1 MNLYNL
7 LSTIKDLS
15 AFEMVNSAFIGDVY
29 EVNSRQDVEYPIC
42 VLTEGTHVGN
52 TEEDTEVYNI
62 SLFLIDRL
70 TEDESNELD
79 IKSWANEGI
88 KDIIN
93 RIEET
98 NVGIVQNG
106 WQITTFTQRF
116 ESLCAGA
123 YATIQ
128 IETSGNECCGGTIK
142 MVTSINGKTGDV
154 YIPYIDQNIVNTV
167 NGMTGN
173 VTIDIPTVPTNVSEF
188 NNDAGYI
195 TDEALTDYPKREET
209 VNVDTFNEHVN
220 NQTVINN
227 DVKDKIKDL
236 QNNKANKT
244 ETVDLNTFNAHV
256 NNQTNINNDFETDIT
271 ELQTNKANKTETVN
285 INTFNEHVN
294 TQAVIN
300 NDVNDKITNLQNTK
314 ADITGTVSIS
324 KFNEHVDN
332 QTIID
337 HDIKTQILDLQ
348 NNKADK
354 TELPDLSIYNPTNN
368 FKTINS
374 QSIIGTGNIEIQGGS
389 SAVTSVNGQ
398 TGDVTIDVPTNV
410 SQLNNDAGYLTEHQD
425 LSNYATK
432 NELSEYNKTDNFKT
446 INNQSI
452 IGTGNIEIQGG
463 SSAVTSVNGKTG
475 DVVID
480 VPTNVS
486 QLNNDAGY
494 LTEHQ
499 DLSNYTTKTELSE
512 YNKTDNFKTIN
523 NQSIIGTGN
532 IEIQG
537 GSSDD
542 KMNKHHPIF
551 NETYAVD
558 EIKPEFRLNGYI
570 DKIETQGTTN
580 YNCVERWHSVDNL
593 WVRWSLENI
602 NTYLTNNPNT
612 QYAAVKGFC
621 LPNSE
626 HFGECEYHLFIENT
640 STGLSEQI
648 DQYMQ
653 DRHVYGDYYES
664 KNITLYDGAI
674 VDSRDPNDNI
684 IGALNQ
690 AIGSTTT
697 CRFIRNGVTYYT
709 PDSMSNTN
717 LFFNDN
723 YTLPYMTSI
732 IDIKGILEH
741 YSIDTYTSLRVQM
754 KTTQLTHWHIMSCYL
769 FFSNDTEF
777 MKHSETSVDYVLID
791 ELTQKATK
799 NDLNEY
805 NKTNNF
811 KTINNQSIIGTG
823 NIEIQGGSSA
833 VTSVNGATGDVVIDI
848 PTNVSQLNNDAGY
861 LTEHQDLSNYA
872 TTEFVNNA
880 TNNGNIVWTGTQAEY
895 DALSDKTVYL
905 IYLIKK

>member
-300 NDVNDKITNLQNTK
+300 NDVNDKITNLQNNK

-368 FKTINS
+368 FKTINGE
-374 QSIIGTGNIEIQGGS
+374 SIIGQGNIEIQSGGG
-389 SAVTSVNGQ
+389 AVTSVNGQ
-398 TGDVTIDVPTNV
+398 TGDVVIDIPTNV

-432 NELSEYNKTDNFKT
+432 NELSEYNKTENFKT
-446 INNQSI
+446 IN
-452 IGTGNIEIQGG
+452 G
-463 SSAVTSVNGKTG
+463 
-475 DVVID
+475 
-480 VPTNVS
+480 
-486 QLNNDAGY
+486 
-494 LTEHQ
+494 
-499 DLSNYTTKTELSE
+499 
-512 YNKTDNFKTIN
+512 
-523 NQSIIGTGN
+523 QSIIGTGN

-537 GSSDD
+537 GSSDY

-653 DRHVYGDYYES
+653 DRHVYGDYFES
-664 KNITLYDGAI
+664 KNITLNDSAI

-684 IGALNQ
+684 IGTLSQ
-690 AIGSTTT
+690 AIGSTTTT

-717 LFFNDN
+717 LFFNNN

-777 MKHSETSVDYVLID
+777 MRHSETSVDYVLID

-848 PTNVSQLNNDAGY
+848 PTNVSQFNNDAGY

>member
-7 LSTIKDLS
+7 LITIKDLS

-154 YIPYIDQNIVNTV
+154 YIPYIDKNIVNTV

-195 TDEALTDYPKREET
+195 TDEALTGYPKREET

-227 DVKDKIKDL
+227 DVNNKIKDL

-256 NNQTNINNDFETDIT
+256 NNQTSINNDFETDIT

-294 TQAVIN
+294 TQSVIN
-300 NDVNDKITNLQNTK
+300 NDVNDKITNLQNNK

-354 TELPDLSIYNPTNN
+354 TELPDLSIYNPTDN
-368 FKTINS
+368 FKTINGE
-374 QSIIGTGNIEIQGGS
+374 SIIGQGNIEIQVGS
-389 SAVTSVNGQ
+389 DVTSVNGQ
-398 TGDVTIDVPTNV
+398 TGDVVIDIPTNV

-432 NELSEYNKTDNFKT
+432 TELSEYNKTENFKT

-452 IGTGNIEIQGG
+452 IGQGNIDIQVG
-463 SSAVTSVNGKTG
+463 SDVTSVNGQTG

-480 VPTNVS
+480 IPTNVS

-499 DLSNYTTKTELSE
+499 DLSNYATKTELSE
-512 YNKTDNFKTIN
+512 YNKTENFKTIN
-523 NQSIIGTGN
+523 GQSIIGTGN

-537 GSSDD
+537 GSGGDD

-558 EIKPEFRLNGYI
+558 EIKPEFRLSGYI

-621 LPNSE
+621 LPSNS
-626 HFGECEYHLFIENT
+626 HYGECEYHLFIENT

-653 DRHVYGDYYES
+653 DRHVYGDYFES
-664 KNITLYDGAI
+664 KNITLNDSAI

-684 IGALNQ
+684 IAAVNQ

-697 CRFIRNGVTYYT
+697 GCRFIRKGVTYYT

-741 YSIDTYTSLRVQM
+741 YSIDTYTSLRVQI

-799 NDLNEY
+799 NDLNDY

-823 NIEIQGGSSA
+823 NIEIQSSSA
-833 VTSVNGATGDVVIDI
+833 VTSVNGKTGDVVIDI

>member
-29 EVNSRQDVEYPIC
+29 EVNSSQDVEYPIC

-98 NVGIVQNG
+98 NVGIVHNG
-106 WQITTFTQRF
+106 WQINTFTQRF

-128 IETSGNECCGGTIK
+128 IETSGNECCGEIIK

-154 YIPYIDQNIVNTV
+154 YIPYIDKDIVNTV

-195 TDEALTDYPKREET
+195 TEEALTDYPKREET
-209 VNVDTFNEHVN
+209 VNIDTFNEHVN
-220 NQTVINN
+220 NQTVTNN
-227 DVKDKIKDL
+227 DVQNKIKDL
-236 QNNKANKT
+236 QDNKANKT
-244 ETVDLNTFNAHV
+244 ETVDLNTYNAHV
-256 NNQTNINNDFETDIT
+256 TNQTNINNDFETDIT

-285 INTFNEHVN
+285 VNTFNEHVN
-294 TQAVIN
+294 TQSVIN
-300 NDVNDKITNLQNTK
+300 NDVNDKITNLQNNK

-354 TELPDLSIYNPTNN
+354 TELPDVSIYNPTDN
-368 FKTINS
+368 FKTINGE
-374 QSIIGTGNIEIQGGS
+374 SIIGQGNINIQSGGD
-389 SAVTSVNGQ
+389 VTSVNGK
-398 TGDVTIDVPTNV
+398 TGDVVIDIPTNV

-432 NELSEYNKTDNFKT
+432 TELSEYNKTNNFKT
-446 INNQSI
+446 VNNQSI
-452 IGTGNIEIQGG
+452 IGTGNINIQGG

-480 VPTNVS
+480 IPTNVS

-499 DLSNYTTKTELSE
+499 DLSNYATKTELSE
-512 YNKTDNFKTIN
+512 YNKTNNFKTVN

-537 GSSDD
+537 GGGAD
-542 KMNKHHPIF
+542 KMDKQHPIF
-551 NETYAVD
+551 TESYNVD
-558 EIKPEFRLNGYI
+558 EINTEFRLSGYV

-580 YNCVERWHSVDNL
+580 YNCVERWHTTDNL
-593 WVRWSLENI
+593 WVRWSLESI
-602 NTYLTNNPNT
+602 NTYLTANT
-612 QYAAVKGFC
+612 NTKFAAVKGFC

-626 HFGECEYHLFIENT
+626 HVGACEYHLFIENT

-653 DRHVYGDYYES
+653 DRHVYGDYFES
-664 KNITLYDGAI
+664 KNITLYDNAI

-697 CRFIRNGVTYYT
+697 TCRFIRNGVTYYT
-709 PDSMSNTN
+709 PDNMSNTN
-717 LFFNDN
+717 VFLNDN

-799 NDLNEY
+799 TELNDY

-811 KTINNQSIIGTG
+811 KTVNGQSIIGTG
-823 NIEIQGGSSA
+823 NIEIQVSSA
-833 VTSVNGATGDVVIDI
+833 VTSVNGQTGDVTIEV

>member
-52 TEEDTEVYNI
+52 TEEDTEIYNI

-79 IKSWANEGI
+79 IKSWANEGV

-93 RIEET
+93 RIEDT
-98 NVGIVQNG
+98 NVGIVHNG
-106 WQITTFTQRF
+106 WQINTFTQRF

-173 VTIDIPTVPTNVSEF
+173 VTIEIPTVPTNVSEF

-195 TDEALTDYPKREET
+195 TDEALTDYPKKEET
-209 VNVDTFNEHVN
+209 VNVDTFNEHVD
-220 NQTVINN
+220 NQTATNN
-227 DVKDKIKDL
+227 DVQNKIKDL

-244 ETVDLNTFNAHV
+244 ETVDLNTFNEHV
-256 NNQTNINNDFETDIT
+256 NNQTVINNDFQNKIKD
-271 ELQTNKANKTETVN
+271 LQTNKANKTETVN
-285 INTFNEHVN
+285 VNTFNEHVN

-348 NNKADK
+348 KNKADK
-354 TELPDLSIYNPTNN
+354 TELPDVSIYNPTNN

-374 QSIIGTGNIEIQGGS
+374 QSIIGQGNIEIQSGG
-389 SAVTSVNGQ
+389 AVTSVNGQ
-398 TGDVTIDVPTNV
+398 TGDVTIEVPTNV

-432 NELSEYNKTDNFKT
+432 
-446 INNQSI
+446 
-452 IGTGNIEIQGG
+452 
-463 SSAVTSVNGKTG
+463 
-475 DVVID
+475 
-480 VPTNVS
+480 
-486 QLNNDAGY
+486 
-494 LTEHQ
+494 
-499 DLSNYTTKTELSE
+499 TELSE

-523 NQSIIGTGN
+523 GQSIIGTGN

-537 GSSDD
+537 GSGGED

-551 NETYAVD
+551 NETYNVD
-558 EIKPEFRLNGYI
+558 EINPEFRLSGYV
-570 DKIETQGTTN
+570 DKTETQGTTN

-593 WVRWSLENI
+593 WVRWSIESI

-612 QYAAVKGFC
+612 KFAAVKGFC
-621 LPNSE
+621 FPSSQ

-664 KNITLYDGAI
+664 KNITLYDNAI

-684 IGALNQ
+684 IAAVNQ

-697 CRFIRNGVTYYT
+697 TSRFIRKGVTYYT
-709 PDSMSNTN
+709 PDSMSSTN
-717 LFFNDN
+717 VFLNDN

-777 MKHSETSVDYVLID
+777 MKHTETSVDYVLID

-799 NDLNEY
+799 NDLNDY

-811 KTINNQSIIGTG
+811 KTINGQSIIGTG
-823 NIEIQGGSSA
+823 NIDIQVSSA
-833 VTSVNGATGDVVIDI
+833 VTSVNGATGDVVIEV

-861 LTEHQDLSNYA
+861 LTQHQDLSNYA

-880 TNNGNIVWTGTQAEY
+880 TNNGNIVWNGTQAEY

-905 IYLIKK
+905 IYLIKKNI

>member
-463 SSAVTSVNGKTG
+463 SS
-475 DVVID
+475 
-480 VPTNVS
+480 
-486 QLNNDAGY
+486 
-494 LTEHQ
+494 
-499 DLSNYTTKTELSE
+499 
-512 YNKTDNFKTIN
+512 
-523 NQSIIGTGN
+523 
-532 IEIQG
+532 
-537 GSSDD
+537 DD